1 MPNAPRCPDLPSKCD
16 LLIRNA
22 CVIDGS
28 GRPGERGDIAI
39 SGERIVAIGDLPD
52 VAAAHVVT
60 ADGLV
65 AAPGFV
71 DVHTHDDRALL
82 SDPTMAAKTSQ
93 GVTTVVT
100 GNCGVSLAP
109 LLPAREMPMTF
120 ALLGDSEWFRYA
132 DFDSYLSDCSSRPAA
147 VNAIALVGHSTLRF
161 GAMPTL
167 DRPASQQEIGS
178 MQEQLA
184 RSMAAGALGLS
195 SGLYYPTSRAA
206 PTEEVV
212 ALAKVAGAHGG
223 LYATHMRDESDGVE
237 DSVEETLLIG
247 REGSLPVLIS
257 HHKMI
262 GPQNFGRSVKTLAR
276 IERAMREQRV
286 ALDVYPY
293 IAGSTVLDPKR
304 CDGRMRVMVTWSKPH
319 PEMAGQ
325 DIDAIAEAWK
335 CHPVEAAERLLPAGA
350 IYFMLDEADVRRIMA
365 FPHTMIGSDGLPH
378 DQHPHPRLW
387 GTFPRVLGHYARE
400 LGLITLPEAI
410 RRMTSLPAAYLGLED
425 RGMLRAGAYAD
436 IVLFDPGRVIDRA
449 TFEHP
454 GQPADGIA
462 MVMVNGGIVWQKGTP
477 TGERPGRAL
486 RRTRQLNTALP
497 AAVAAD

>member
-1 MPNAPRCPDLPSKCD
+1 MPNASPFSRNAPAKCD
-16 LLIRNA
+16 LLLRGA
-22 CVIDGS
+22 CVVDGT
-28 GRPGERGDIAI
+28 GRPGATGDIAI
-39 SGERIVAIGDLPD
+39 TGDRIVAIGDLHD
-52 VAAAHVVT
+52 VAAERVMA
-60 ADGLV
+60 AGGLV
-65 AAPGFV
+65 AAPGFI

-82 SDPTMAAKTSQ
+82 SNPAMAAKTSQ

-100 GNCGVSLAP
+100 GNCGISLAP
-109 LLPAREMPMTF
+109 LVPMREMPMTF
-120 ALLGDSEWFRYA
+120 DLLGGPEWFRYD
-132 DFDSYLSDCSSRPAA
+132 DFDSYLADCSSKPAA

-161 GAMPTL
+161 GTMPTL
-167 DRPASQQEIGS
+167 DRAANQQEIGA
-178 MQEQLA
+178 MQERLA
-184 RSMAAGALGLS
+184 QAMAAGALGFS

-223 LYATHMRDESDGVE
+223 LYATHMRDEGDGVE

-247 REGSLPVLIS
+247 REGGLPVLIS

-262 GPQNFGRSVKTLAR
+262 GPQNFGRSVQTLAR
-276 IERAMREQRV
+276 IERAMQEQRV

-293 IAGSTVLDPKR
+293 VAGSTVLDPKR
-304 CDGRMRVMVTWSKPH
+304 CDGRMRVMVTWSRSH

-325 DIDAIAEAWK
+325 DIDAIAKTWN

-350 IYFMLDEADVRRIMA
+350 IYFMLDEDDVRRILA

-387 GTFPRVLGHYARE
+387 GAFPRVLGRYARE
-400 LGLITLPEAI
+400 LGLLTLEEAI

-425 RGMLRAGAYAD
+425 RGVLRSGAYAD
-436 IVLFDPGRVIDRA
+436 IVLLDPMQVIDRA

-454 GQPADGIA
+454 VQPADGIA
-462 MVMVNGGIVWQKGTP
+462 MVMVNGHVVWQNGAP
-477 TGERPGRAL
+477 TSERPGRTL
-486 RRTRQLNTALP
+486 RRANRLNAVPTS
-497 AAVAAD
+497 AAAS

>member
-1 MPNAPRCPDLPSKCD
+1 MPNATTPVDLPPKCD
-16 LLIRNA
+16 LLFRHA
-22 CVIDGS
+22 CVIDGT
-28 GRPGERGDIAI
+28 GKAGEIRDIAVT
-39 SGERIVAIGDLPD
+39 GDRIVAIGDLREI
-52 VAAAHVVT
+52 AAECVVP
-60 ADGLV
+60 ANGLV

-82 SDPTMAAKTSQ
+82 SDRAMAAKTSQ

-100 GNCGVSLAP
+100 GNCGISLAP

-120 ALLGDSEWFRYA
+120 ALLGGSEWFRYS
-132 DFDSYLSDCSSRPAA
+132 DFDSYLADCSSKPAA
-147 VNAIALVGHSTLRF
+147 VNSIGLIGHSTLRF

-167 DRPASQQEIGS
+167 ERAATRQEIDR
-178 MQEQLA
+178 MQARLA
-184 RSMAAGALGLS
+184 AAMAAGALGLS

-206 PTEEVV
+206 PTDEVV
-212 ALAKVAGAHGG
+212 ALAKVSGAQGG

-247 REGSLPVLIS
+247 REASLPVLIS

-293 IAGSTVLDPKR
+293 VAGSTVLDPKR
-304 CDGRMRVMVTWSKPH
+304 CDGRMRVMVTWSHPH

-325 DIDAIAEAWK
+325 DIDMIAKAWN
-335 CHPVEAAERLLPAGA
+335 CHPIAAAERLLPAGA
-350 IYFMLDEADVRRIMA
+350 IYFMLDEGDVRRILA

-387 GTFPRVLGHYARE
+387 GAFPRVLGRYARE
-400 LGLITLPEAI
+400 LGLLTLPEAV
-410 RRMTSLPAAYLGLED
+410 RRMTSLPAAYLGLQD
-425 RGMLRAGAYAD
+425 RGVLRVGAYAD
-436 IVLFDPGRVIDRA
+436 VVLFDPEQVIDRA
-449 TFEHP
+449 TFDHP
-454 GQPADGIA
+454 EQPAGGIA
-462 MVMVNGGIVWQKGTP
+462 LVMVNGAIVWQNDAATS
-477 TGERPGRAL
+477 ERPGRAL
-486 RRTRQLNTALP
+486 RRTARLD
-497 AAVAAD
+497 AAPIAAAAAD